1 MMSRY
6 SRNRIY
12 LSEKEQEKVKN
23 FPLLI
28 AGCGIGSNIAECA
41 LRTGFE
47 KICVIDGDVV
57 EESNLNWQNYT
68 ENQTGKS
75 KALSLRDRLKSINS
89 DAEVSYIHHFITGQN
104 IPDAGQYK
112 AAINALDFDS
122 TVPFAFDEK
131 FLDHGIPVLHPYNLG
146 WGGMVTVVMAEGPYL
161 TDIAKSETLNEVKV
175 VEYAAG
181 CRRFW
186 KKPEVWLE
194 SVLAEYKNEKEG
206 LPPPQLAIG
215 SWYVAAMCTHLLV
228 KIATGKFYK
237 KFPEFYLSSIFQ
249 EEAAGFKQ

>member
-1 MMSRY
+1 MSRY

-12 LSEKEQEKVKN
+12 LSGEEQEMLKN

-57 EESNLNWQNYT
+57 EESNLNRQNYT
-68 ENQTGKS
+68 ESQTGKS
-75 KALSLRDRLKSINS
+75 KAFSLCDRLKSINS
-89 DAEVSYIHHFITGQN
+89 EAEVSYINHFITGQN
-104 IPDAGQYK
+104 IPDPGQYK
-112 AAINALDFDS
+112 AAVNALDFHA

-131 FLDHGIPVLHPYNLG
+131 FLRSGIPVVHPYNIG
-146 WGGMVTVVMAEGPYL
+146 WGGMVTVVMPEGPYL
-161 TDIAKSETLNEVKV
+161 TGIGKSENLNEVKV

-194 SVLAEYKNEKEG
+194 AVLGKYKNEKAN
-206 LPPPQLAIG
+206 LPPPQLAVG
-215 SWYVAAMCTHLLV
+215 SWYVAAMCTHVLV

-249 EEAAGFKQ
+249 EEAAEFKQ